1 MAPGRARGVSM
12 SLIEVLGPN
21 MVPMVVVIGVLI
33 LSLTVAVVA
42 LLSDY

>member
-1 MAPGRARGVSM
+1 M

-21 MVPMVVVIGVLI
+21 MVPMVVVIGVLV

>member
-1 MAPGRARGVSM
+1 M
-12 SLIEVLGPN
+12 SLIEVLGSN
-21 MVPMVVVIGVLI
+21 MVPMVVVIGVLV